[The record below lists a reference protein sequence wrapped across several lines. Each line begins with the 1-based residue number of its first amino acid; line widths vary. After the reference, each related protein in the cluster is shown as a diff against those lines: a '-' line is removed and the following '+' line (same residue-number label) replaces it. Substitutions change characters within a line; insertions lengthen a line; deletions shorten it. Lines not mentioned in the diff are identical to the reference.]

1 MIVTL
6 ATSRMTARRTLVAL
20 VQSPL
25 KMSLLGVMSAG
36 PRSTWAFGL
45 GAERWTA
52 SGWQVSPTPA
62 LRGDLWDG
70 VALDPS
76 RIRAVGQSPVGRSGH
91 GLIMAPDRRRPRTDL
106 RRRSVARGGVGAAP
120 SDCRLAVTGRYR

>member
-1 MIVTL
+1 
-6 ATSRMTARRTLVAL
+6 
-20 VQSPL
+20 
-25 KMSLLGVMSAG
+25 MSAG
-36 PRSTWAFGL
+36 PRSTWTFGV

-52 SGWQVSPTPA
+52 SGWQVSPTPG

-70 VALDPS
+70 VALGPS
-76 RIRAVGQSPVGRSGH
+76 RIWAVGQSPVGRSSH

-120 SDCRLAVTGRYR
+120 HGCGFAVTERYR